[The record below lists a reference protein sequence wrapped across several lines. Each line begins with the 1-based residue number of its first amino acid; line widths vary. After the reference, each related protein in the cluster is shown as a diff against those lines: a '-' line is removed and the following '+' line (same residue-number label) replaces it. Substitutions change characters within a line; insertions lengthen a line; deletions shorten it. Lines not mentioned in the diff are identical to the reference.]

1 MKTVNWLILVVC
13 SILVLN
19 FYVEGQTTKGQAV
32 DSLTEMFLQYPR
44 LTATYIIE
52 KSLSKDKNAQ
62 AYKIVAK
69 DLILKRDKL
78 DTEILV
84 YQNLPQE
91 DFNILKASKPNISKD
106 LKDVF
111 PYEITDSTDSSK
123 PVTLSED
130 IK

>member
-1 MKTVNWLILVVC
+1 MKPVNWLILVVC

-32 DSLTEMFLQYPR
+32 DSLTEMFIQYPR
-44 LTATYIIE
+44 LTATYIVE
-52 KSLSKDKNAQ
+52 KSLSKDENAQ

-111 PYEITDSTDSSK
+111 SYEIKDSTDSSK
-123 PVTLSED
+123 PFILSED